1 MNYNM
6 KDIKQFII
14 NEGFKDSFINVFK
27 NFFSHGEVSNKKL
40 VTIEI
45 DPKVFGKLV
54 RDKEYFTYNN
64 KEYPKLVPNRDYM
77 VDDLWELHKCELG
90 EDKYGNETTIFTYIG
105 HADFRKNKNVI
116 EVQEEY
122 KDLVEKVFAKY
133 K

>member
-1 MNYNM
+1 M
-6 KDIKQFII
+6 KNLNDYII
-14 NEGFKDSFINVFK
+14 NEGLKDSFINIMK

-45 DPKVFGKLV
+45 DPKVFGSLV
-54 RDKEYFTYNN
+54 RDKEYFNPQKNN
-64 KEYPKLVPNRDYM
+64 NYPKLVPSFTA

-105 HADFRKNKNVI
+105 HADFRKNKNII

-133 K
+133 E

>member
-1 MNYNM
+1 M
-6 KDIKQFII
+6 
-14 NEGFKDSFINVFK
+14 
-27 NFFSHGEVSNKKL
+27 
-40 VTIEI
+40 
-45 DPKVFGKLV
+45 DPKIFGKFV
-54 RDKEYFTYNN
+54 RDKEYFAYTN

-90 EDKYGNETTIFTYIG
+90 EDKYGNGTTIFTYIG

>member
-1 MNYNM
+1 M
-6 KDIKQFII
+6 KNLNDYII
-14 NEGFKDSFINVFK
+14 NEGLKDSFINIVK

-54 RDKEYFTYNN
+54 RDKEYFKHNN
-64 KEYPKLVPNRDYM
+64 GEYPKLIPLTSPGVE
-77 VDDLWELHKCELG
+77 DLWELNKCELG

>member
-1 MNYNM
+1 M
-6 KDIKQFII
+6 KDIKQFIV
-14 NEGFKDSFINVFK
+14 NEGLKDSFINVVK
-27 NFFSHGEVSNKKL
+27 NLFSHGEVSNEKF

-54 RDKEYFTYNN
+54 RNEEYFSIKN
-64 KEYPKLVPNRDYM
+64 KEYPKLIPLTSPGIE
-77 VDDLWELHKCELG
+77 DLWELNKCELG

-105 HADFRKNKNVI
+105 HADFRKNKNRI

>member
-1 MNYNM
+1 M
-6 KDIKQFII
+6 KSLNDYII
-14 NEGFKDSFINVFK
+14 NEGLKDSFINVFK
-27 NFFSHGEVSNKKL
+27 NFFYHGEVSNKKL

-54 RDKEYFTYNN
+54 RDEEYFLTKN
-64 KEYPKLVPNRDYM
+64 KEYPKLIPSEDLFHK
-77 VDDLWELHKCELG
+77 DLWELRKLELG

>member
-1 MNYNM
+1 M
-6 KDIKQFII
+6 KNI
-14 NEGFKDSFINVFK
+14 NEYIVNEGLKDSFINIVNNLF
-27 NFFSHGEVSNKKL
+27 NHGEVSNKKL

-54 RDKEYFTYNN
+54 RDKEYFIHN
-64 KEYPKLVPNRDYM
+64 KGEYPKLIPMTTPGVE
-77 VDDLWELHKCELG
+77 DLWELHKCELG
-90 EDKYGNETTIFTYIG
+90 EDKYGNETTIYTYIG

-122 KDLVEKVFAKY
+122 KDLVEKVFEKY

>member
-1 MNYNM
+1 M
-6 KDIKQFII
+6 KNLNEYIV

-122 KDLVEKVFAKY
+122 KNLVEKVFAKY

>member
-1 MNYNM
+1 M
-6 KDIKQFII
+6 KNLNEYIV

>member
-1 MNYNM
+1 M
-6 KDIKQFII
+6 KNLNEYII
-14 NEGFKDSFINVFK
+14 NEGLKDSFINIVK
-27 NFFSHGEVSNKKL
+27 NLFSHGEVSNKKF

-54 RDKEYFTYNN
+54 RDEEYFSPKT
-64 KEYPKLVPNRDYM
+64 KEYPKLIPSEDAFEK
-77 VDDLWELHKCELG
+77 DLWHLHKCELG

-105 HADFRKNKNVI
+105 HADFRKNKNRI

-122 KDLVEKVFAKY
+122 KELVEKVLAKY

>member
-1 MNYNM
+1 M

>member
-1 MNYNM
+1 MKSLNNYINNES
-6 KDIKQFII
+6 I
-14 NEGFKDSFINVFK
+14 NEGLKDSFINIVK
-27 NFFSHGEVSNKKL
+27 NIFSHGEFSNKKM

-54 RDKEYFTYNN
+54 RDKEYFSYNN
-64 KEYPKLVPNRDYM
+64 KNYPKLIPTEDGV
-77 VDDLWELHKCELG
+77 WEDIWDLHKCELG
-90 EDKYGNETTIFTYIG
+90 EDKYGNGTTIFTCIG
-105 HADFRKNKNVI
+105 HADFRKGKNVI

>member
-1 MNYNM
+1 MRN
-6 KDIKQFII
+6 I
-14 NEGFKDSFINVFK
+14 NEYIVNEGLKDSFINVFN
-27 NFFSHGEVSNKKL
+27 NFFNHGEVSNKKL

-45 DPKVFGKLV
+45 DPKVFGKFV
-54 RDKEYFTYNN
+54 RDKEYFKYTN
-64 KEYPKLVPNRDYM
+64 KEYPKLVPNRDYT

-90 EDKYGNETTIFTYIG
+90 EDKYGNETTIFTYVG

-122 KDLVEKVFAKY
+122 KDLVEKVIEKY

>member
-1 MNYNM
+1 M
-6 KDIKQFII
+6 KNIQEYII
-14 NEGFKDSFINVFK
+14 NEGFKDSFINIVK
-27 NFFSHGEVSNKKL
+27 NLFSHGEVSNEKF

-54 RDKEYFTYNN
+54 RNEEYFSIKN
-64 KEYPKLVPNRDYM
+64 KEYPKLIPSEDAFEK
-77 VDDLWELHKCELG
+77 DLWHLHKCELG

-105 HADFRKNKNVI
+105 HADFRKNKNRI

-122 KDLVEKVFAKY
+122 KDLVEKVFEKY